1 VRPAT
6 ARPTTRGL
14 APPPPPR
21 HAPIVAESTQQIDIE
36 QLEAMA
42 EQAAARAA
50 DQTMELSPEHFVA
63 IEGEAE
69 SDKQSKAERSDHTV
83 PVRLDQILAIA
94 PAKLR
99 ASVAPPAHPEPPKSH
114 SMPANPFAPAT
125 SQDVTHAAAAKN
137 GAAPQPT
144 MFVEDEHATV
154 PFPGA
159 NGAGGL
165 PPPRIGALFGDLP
178 LPNPSPRF
186 GQSEAEADDS
196 GAVQTIVAHRPG
208 GPIPEGSFD
217 HIVPRDDDATTALPP
232 GGLSQHTLDD
242 GDEPAPRGGGISDSL
257 RPFLH
262 GPLRDYRRLAIGV
275 GAAAV
280 AGLLFFSV
288 KAMVRDDQAGELAQ
302 REIEHAQHAAPG
314 AQLPAQQIAEPKP
327 SVEPAPSVVALAA
340 APKGEE
346 KAAPVSAE
354 IPPPLP
360 APVVNEEPKPSAEPV
375 PAAKLPSAKAAP
387 ESTSSGKLSRED
399 KRRQKREERARAAAA
414 QAAEKQAQKS
424 AKQDKKGATS
434 AGERADKAT
443 AARDEA
449 RDAYSAGNYKAAAQA
464 YERAIQY
471 DPSNVKLFAGLGM
484 TRTKMRD
491 LKGAA
496 QAYERAVQLSPS
508 SSVYHLSL
516 GRLYAALGDKNKA
529 KAAYKRALALDP
541 KNASLVAELK
551 ALGG

>member
-1 VRPAT
+1 MVP
-6 ARPTTRGL
+6 
-14 APPPPPR
+14 
-21 HAPIVAESTQQIDIE
+21 ESTQQIDIE

-42 EQAAARAA
+42 EQVESRSPA

-63 IEGEAE
+63 IEAE
-69 SDKQSKAERSDHTV
+69 SDKQSRAERDDHTV

-99 ASVAPPAHPEPPKSH
+99 ASVAPPAHPEPPRAQSVELPP
-114 SMPANPFAPAT
+114 SLPSGGLPPTT
-125 SQDVTHAAAAKN
+125 SQDVTN
-137 GAAPQPT
+137 PGAVKSEGRTDPQQS
-144 MFVEDEHATV
+144 MFVQDEHETV
-154 PFPGA
+154 PFPGGSG
-159 NGAGGL
+159 NGGL
-165 PPPRIGALFGDLP
+165 PAPSYGALFGDLP
-178 LPNPSPRF
+178 PPNPSARF
-186 GQSEAEADDS
+186 GQEEPEADDS

-208 GPIPEGSFD
+208 APGAEGAFD
-217 HIVPRDDDATTALPP
+217 HLVPGEDDPTTALPP

-242 GDEPAPRGGGISDSL
+242 SGDEPRVRGRGISDSL
-257 RPFLH
+257 RPFLQ
-262 GPLRDYRRLAIGV
+262 GPFREYRKVAIGV

-288 KAMVRDDQAGELAQ
+288 KAIVSDDDHAGELAQ
-302 REIEHAQHAAPG
+302 REVEHSEQAAPA
-314 AQLPAQQIAEPKP
+314 AQVPAQQIAEPP

-340 APKGEE
+340 TPNGEPQ
-346 KAAPVSAE
+346 AAQGKAE
-354 IPPPLP
+354 IPPPSTAP
-360 APVVNEEPKPSAEPV
+360 EAAGTTAPVPSAEPV
-375 PAAKLPSAKAAP
+375 PAAKLPSASATPA
-387 ESTSSGKLSRED
+387 SDGASSGKLSRED
-399 KRRQKREERARAAAA
+399 KRRQKREERARAAAIK
-414 QAAEKQAQKS
+414 AAEKQAQKS
-424 AKQDKKGATS
+424 AKRDKKSGS
-434 AGERADKAT
+434 AGARADKAT

-449 RDAYSAGNYKAAAQA
+449 RDAYSAGNYKAAAAA

-516 GRLYAALGDKNKA
+516 GRLYAAIGDKNKA

-541 KNASLVAELK
+541 KNASLAAELR